1 MTKVLRKAMMKR
13 SELEHECVIYKT
25 NENLNSYK
33 ERGIFVVNY
42 VKKRKK
48 LYKVQS
54 KECDW

>member
-13 SELEHECVIYKT
+13 SELEHKCVIYKA

-33 ERGIFVVNY
+33 ERGIFAANY
-42 VKKRKK
+42 IKKRKK

-54 KECDW
+54 KECD

>member
-13 SELEHECVIYKT
+13 SELEHKCVIYKT

-33 ERGIFVVNY
+33 ERGIFAVNY
-42 VKKRKK
+42 INKRKK

-54 KECDW
+54 KEYD